1 MLALMRVYFAGVGG
15 ASLVLALWLLRRR
28 LRVWRQGASA
38 MGRVV
43 SFESRIDDEST
54 SYLPVIAF
62 VDQRGQEQRF
72 TSVAGRSHRTPP
84 VGSGVRVRYLRD
96 SPGTAF
102 IASFLHMWAAPLAL
116 AVLGAAAIVASLRG

>member
-1 MLALMRVYFAGVGG
+1 M
-15 ASLVLALWLLRRR
+15 LALWLLLRR

-43 SFESRIDDEST
+43 SFESRVDDEST

-84 VGSGVRVRYLRD
+84 VGSEVRVRYLRD